1 VNGTVD
7 FASFGIIGFG
17 HFGQFMAESFRPYG
31 DVIAYDVESSRLPT
45 DLDGVRSGSLAE
57 VANADVVIV
66 AVPYAALVDV
76 LAALRAV
83 LPPSTLVVDVVSTKA
98 QSTALLRE
106 ILGSH
111 GELLATHPL
120 FGPPSMERM
129 EPGNRIVVTYSHG
142 ERAKGFERFLEQQ
155 FGLDVMH
162 VDADAHDRAMAYMQA
177 LPFFIARALVDLDF
191 PELTEP
197 HGLQLPSFEK
207 LMAIAAIEQHHT
219 PEMFD
224 TSQRSNPYAEQ
235 ARQELLDALRKLH
248 DQLELAAINDPLPI
262 PGQLELPDIPQ
273 PSRG

>member
-1 VNGTVD
+1 MD

-17 HFGQFMAESFRPYG
+17 HFGQFMAESFRPLG
-31 DVIAYDVESSRLPT
+31 DVIAYDVDSSRLPV

-76 LAALRAV
+76 FAALRSV
-83 LPPSTLVVDVVSTKA
+83 LPPATLVVDVVSTKA
-98 QSTALLRE
+98 QSTALMQE
-106 ILGSH
+106 ILGAH

-129 EPGNRIVVTYSHG
+129 APGNRIVVTYAVG
-142 ERAKGFERFLEQQ
+142 ERAQEFERFLAEK
-155 FGLDVMH
+155 FGLDVVH
-162 VDADAHDRAMAYMQA
+162 VDADEHDRAMAYMQA

-235 ARQELLDALRKLH
+235 ARRELLDALRKLH
-248 DQLELAAINDPLPI
+248 DQLELAAVNDPLPI

>member
-7 FASFGIIGFG
+7 FATFGIIGFG
-17 HFGQFMAESFRPYG
+17 HFGQFMAESFRPHG
-31 DVIAYDVESSRLPT
+31 DVIAYDVDSSRLPI

-57 VANADVVIV
+57 VARADVVIV

-76 LAALRAV
+76 FAALRSV

-129 EPGNRIVVTYSHG
+129 APGNRIVVTYSHG
-142 ERAKGFERFLEQQ
+142 ERAEGFERFLEQQ

-162 VDADAHDRAMAYMQA
+162 VDADEHDRAMAYMQA

-235 ARQELLDALRKLH
+235 ARRELLDALRKLH
-248 DQLELAAINDPLPI
+248 DQLELAAVNDPLPI